1 MEKLMYCKVNKCKLT
16 QAACIARKALAK
28 KQVEDES
35 QPKPR
40 GRPRKKNTFMDLEN
54 CLKCTGGLRELR
66 PGQEPGITDEGLGAK
81 TCKKCEEEKSSHY
94 FERGKDIC
102 ILCAMRKKEEA
113 KENIEKEEKKRKKKD
128 LEDFIE
134 AETTSDRIKADVK
147 KVDDIKRIQPD
158 GILQKEDLAAELTP
172 ALKDLADYEAAE
184 SIPKKV
190 AEALGVKLDGML
202 LLNLNLVV
210 GLKDALKKA
219 ADEGVRTV
227 EQQALFVLKVALH
240 EEPAIMGHK
249 EGV

>member
-1 MEKLMYCKVNKCKLT
+1 MEKLMYCEANKCKLT
-16 QAACIARKALAK
+16 QAACIARKALVK

-94 FERGKDIC
+94 FDRGKSIC
-102 ILCAMRKKEEA
+102 VLCIIRKKEEA

-134 AETTSDRIKADVK
+134 AETTSDQIKADVK
-147 KVDDIKRIQPD
+147 KVDDIISYYDENGALIATSVAAIELEDKQIQSD
-158 GILQKEDLAAELTP
+158 GILQIDLSL
-172 ALKDLADYEAAE
+172 
-184 SIPKKV
+184 V
-190 AEALGVKLDGML
+190 A
-202 LLNLNLVV
+202 

-219 ADEGVRTV
+219 ADEDVRTV
-227 EQQALFVLKVALH
+227 EQQALFMLKVGLH
-240 EEPAIMGHK
+240 EDVDLAVSRRFK
-249 EGV
+249 EIDYSKYPSNWRTDPNVK